1 METLAMCSHF
11 ASCVLLCPQQ
21 LVMLEG
27 IPLYPYFHLKQKSSF
42 YFLYSLFFLPHIM
55 LVTQS
60 LKILENLY
68 LILCAQSCPTVCG
81 PMVYS
86 PLGLSASGIFQARIL
101 SRGAISYSRGFP
113 NPGIEPSSLVSPA
126 LADWFDHWEA
136 LVNFITK
143 HHIIFIYLI
152 TILIFIFHFF

>member
-27 IPLYPYFHLKQKSSF
+27 IPLYPHFHLKQKSSF

-81 PMVYS
+81 PMDYTVH
-86 PLGLSASGIFQARIL
+86 GLLQARIL
-101 SRGAISYSRGFP
+101 EWGAFPFSRGSCQPRDRAKFSHIAGRFFTT
-113 NPGIEPSSLVSPA
+113 E
-126 LADWFDHWEA
+126 
-136 LVNFITK
+136 K
-143 HHIIFIYLI
+143 HLTLH
-152 TILIFIFHFF
+152 